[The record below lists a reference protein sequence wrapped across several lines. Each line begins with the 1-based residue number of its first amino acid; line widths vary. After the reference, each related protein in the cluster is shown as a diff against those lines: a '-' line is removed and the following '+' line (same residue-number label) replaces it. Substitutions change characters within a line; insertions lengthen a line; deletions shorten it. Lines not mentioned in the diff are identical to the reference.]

1 LGRNGSSGID
11 SKEKSMS
18 NEILAILIAIII
30 MVPSIMFYHLVIV
43 RNYLDN
49 FLPPTVKSLFS
60 NGQPRNLTKK
70 RTKKK

>member
-1 LGRNGSSGID
+1 
-11 SKEKSMS
+11 MS

-49 FLPPTVKSLFS
+49 FLPPK
-60 NGQPRNLTKK
+60 KK